1 MLNGRR
7 ALAIAAVVVLFAA
20 VPSEASAGGASL
32 ARGGPSARPDAWIKL
47 CGLSLGCTIDPL
59 PHPWR
64 GRDVYSTTGRRQ
76 TVFHT
81 IDEGEGIRFWIV
93 IQNDGSAAD
102 SYDVDGCRG
111 NPTYEI
117 NRVLL
122 GAHKRQDPGA
132 QDLTRRFRSDTLTF
146 SVPPGGRTVFTLNVI
161 THVNKGVRYSCH
173 VGFTSQDDPTR
184 RDVVVAKMRT
194 Y

>member
-1 MLNGRR
+1 MRIRWALLAVAVLLP
-7 ALAIAAVVVLFAA
+7 ALAATTGR
-20 VPSEASAGGASL
+20 ASARSAPA
-32 ARGGPSARPDAWIKL
+32 ARGGPAPRPDAWIKL

-64 GRDVYSTTGRRQ
+64 GRNVYNATGRGQ

-81 IDEGEGIRFWIV
+81 IDEGEGIRFWIA
-93 IQNDGSAAD
+93 IQNDGSAGD

-122 GAHKRQDPGA
+122 GKHKRQDPGA
-132 QDLTRRFRSDTLTF
+132 EDLTRRFRSDSLTF
-146 SVPPGGRTVFTLNVI
+146 SVPPGGRKVFTLNVI
-161 THVNKGVRYSCH
+161 THVNKGVRYSCR
-173 VGFTSQDDPTR
+173 VVFTSQDDPTR

-194 Y
+194 F